1 MIKKIAAG
9 IIICFSLLLFII
21 FGALSFVNY
30 NSVTNNLTSHLGIV
44 KENIG
49 KIKMNKFPLP
59 YLIIELIRE
68 EGKLDLEQI
77 KIHFSLWSLIRFNPK
92 INKIDIL
99 DAKFYSNSN
108 VLNIYNHEEL
118 IKNFFKYKLQNID
131 LNVTNL
137 SIINKQNY
145 SILN

>member
-30 NSVTNNLTSHLGIV
+30 NSVTNNLTSHLGIA

-59 YLIIELIRE
+59 YLIIETIK
-68 EGKLDLEQI
+68 EGGELDLEQI
-77 KIHFSLWSLIRFNPK
+77 KIIFRCGRL
-92 INKIDIL
+92 
-99 DAKFYSNSN
+99 
-108 VLNIYNHEEL
+108 
-118 IKNFFKYKLQNID
+118 
-131 LNVTNL
+131 
-137 SIINKQNY
+137 
-145 SILN
+145 